1 MIKATLKY
9 TDCFQDGKIVYQT
22 LIENKAVL
30 IATKPP
36 LFGSICPR
44 VIVLFSSLKHMYE
57 TLYDLNRTCN
67 YEVALVKFKHLKG
80 KK

>member
-9 TDCFQDGKIVYQT
+9 TDCLQDGKNVFRT
-22 LIENKAVL
+22 LVDNGAEI

-36 LFGSICPR
+36 RACSIYPR
-44 VIVLFSSLKHMYE
+44 VIVLFNNTKHMYD
-57 TLYDLNRTCN
+57 TLYSLNRMCI
-67 YEVALVKFKHLKG
+67 YEVTLVKFKHLKE